1 MIPGLGRSPG
11 EGKDNPPWYSCLG
24 YPMNREAWWA
34 TVHGVTKSQTRLSTH
49 KEHPAWC
56 LVCNTQSV
64 LVTSFLM
71 CRGKQLWVCLPGT
84 SHLGETHRC
93 QEDVMIKALTGSDG
107 AFTLIRGD
115 REDLLVRWRVG
126 KNRRVKG
133 ILGGWHLWRPFQWVG
148 PVSLAQRGNSGVF

>member
-1 MIPGLGRSPG
+1 MVTHFSVLAGRSHG
-11 EGKDNPPWYSCLG
+11 QRSLAGYSPWS
-24 YPMNREAWWA
+24 
-34 TVHGVTKSQTRLSTH
+34 H
-49 KEHPAWC
+49 KESDTTEHPQRTPSMVPGVQYT
-56 LVCNTQSV
+56 VCPCHLFSDV
-64 LVTSFLM
+64 RRKAAMGF
-71 CRGKQLWVCLPGT
+71 LPGT